1 MLYFGDTMAQQEKKL
16 DAGTAVKLT
25 EEENAALLKAQ
36 LELFRTR
43 KMDFK
48 FHMPLYGELTSFPV
62 YMSQLLDILDETL
75 KPFMIPGEEQI
86 ITKSMINNY
95 VQKKVILP
103 PVNKKYNKVHIIHLI
118 AIGVLKQVI
127 SIEEITQIIHMQLER
142 YPKISI
148 AYNYFC
154 RALEESLS
162 KTFNNV
168 EVQAINRKKRTPT
181 LLSELVDSCLL
192 TFAHRIYVK
201 KALYAARPKN
211 YDKRIKTPVKM
222 IMTPKNFKEKNS

>member
-1 MLYFGDTMAQQEKKL
+1 MQRDDKTL
-16 DAGTAVKLT
+16 DIELAAEAVP
-25 EEENAALLKAQ
+25 EESKAALKAQ
-36 LELFRTR
+36 LDLFRR
-43 KMDFK
+43 RRMDFK
-48 FHMPLYGELTSFPV
+48 FHMPLYGELTSFPL
-62 YMSQLLDILDETL
+62 YMSQLLDLLDETL
-75 KPFMIPGEEQI
+75 SPFMIPGEEQI

-127 SIEEITQIIHMQLER
+127 SIEEITQIIHMQLDR

-154 RALEESLS
+154 RALEEALS
-162 KTFNNV
+162 KAFNNV
-168 EVQAINRKKRTPT
+168 EVQNINRKKRTPT

-201 KALYAARPKN
+201 KALFAARPKN
-211 YDKRIKTPVKM
+211 YDKRIKTPVKL
-222 IMTPKNFKEKNS
+222 IMSPKNFKEKRD